1 MPNCI
6 CGGHLEGGDHHVQRR
21 ATLRG
26 NLNLMPFTNTTYLAP
41 HALVTPAG
49 FSGPAYLVV
58 LPVPHIIITNIRF
71 SIFNYLEGVAPALA
85 GLCSIGSRRLARLNP
100 TPAFSCNYTGFLRS
114 GKKRNA
120 EVSSRCGHVNRN
132 WRRRAKP
139 CATRGRT
146 IRDCKDQSQPDSSTQ
161 IASIKLGTCSPQPPR
176 NPISSLSII
185 TVRIRLPCPRY
196 SPGSRM
202 PNRTIRQRRQIP
214 TLFTGI
220 ALPPILNFS
229 VRMPKSPRYSINVSK
244 SLHPAQFRDF
254 LRFRTHPRHR
264 PALANR

>member
-1 MPNCI
+1 MRDGGRRVHCRTIGHVLRATSIAACLHCDLPLCGLSPDVARNPISKKKVAPAMPNCI

-49 FSGPAYLVV
+49 FSGPAYLAV
-58 LPVPHIIITNIRF
+58 LPVPHIIITNIQF

-85 GLCSIGSRRLARLNP
+85 GLCSIGSRRLSRLNP

-114 GKKRNA
+114 EKKRNA

-146 IRDCKDQSQPDSSTQ
+146 IR
-161 IASIKLGTCSPQPPR
+161 A
-176 NPISSLSII
+176 
-185 TVRIRLPCPRY
+185 
-196 SPGSRM
+196 
-202 PNRTIRQRRQIP
+202 
-214 TLFTGI
+214 
-220 ALPPILNFS
+220 
-229 VRMPKSPRYSINVSK
+229 
-244 SLHPAQFRDF
+244 H
-254 LRFRTHPRHR
+254 
-264 PALANR
+264 